1 MNFGSAICQAREAA
15 SPTDLLMSLNL
26 SRNAVAMERALGFL
40 ADAERALEDCS
51 ACLAR
56 DVIVSEA
63 QATEHNRSIVN
74 ARNAL
79 HALRGQIRSEHG
91 EVCRQ
96 LRDAQM
102 AFLQSKPLISLATG
116 YTGCD
121 SNMERE
127 LDLSALIYE
136 PNESEVAQ
144 SEDVGVP
151 AFPQGTQMSLASS
164 SRSQQMVVQSDAGTV
179 EDAHGSVRQVNSS
192 LDSALHDD
200 DSETVKGFSDDGHS
214 YAGTLVRGVLRGDSE

>member
-1 MNFGSAICQAREAA
+1 
-15 SPTDLLMSLNL
+15 MSLNL

-40 ADAERALEDCS
+40 ADAERSIDDCS
-51 ACLAR
+51 SCLAR

-63 QATEHNRSIVN
+63 QAAEHNRSIVN

-91 EVCRQ
+91 EVCRH

-116 YTGCD
+116 YTDGD
-121 SNMERE
+121 SNIERE
-127 LDLSALIYE
+127 LDLSAFVYE

-144 SEDVGVP
+144 SEDVGGLEL
-151 AFPQGTQMSLASS
+151 AQETQLPFTSSS
-164 SRSQQMVVQSDAGTV
+164 SRSQQMGVQTDAGFF
-179 EDAHGSVRQVNSS
+179 EDACGSVQEVNSS
-192 LDSALHDD
+192 LDSA
-200 DSETVKGFSDDGHS
+200 
-214 YAGTLVRGVLRGDSE
+214 

>member
-1 MNFGSAICQAREAA
+1 MSSAENVHRLLQYSANPRSREAIPSREGHAGRHRLRRRTALEVREAA

-26 SRNAVAMERALGFL
+26 SCNAVAMERVLGFL

-51 ACLAR
+51 SCLAR

-63 QATEHNRSIVN
+63 QAAEHNRSIVN

-91 EVCRQ
+91 EVCRH

-121 SNMERE
+121 TNVERE
-127 LDLSALIYE
+127 LL
-136 PNESEVAQ
+136 
-144 SEDVGVP
+144 
-151 AFPQGTQMSLASS
+151 TSL
-164 SRSQQMVVQSDAGTV
+164 
-179 EDAHGSVRQVNSS
+179 
-192 LDSALHDD
+192 LC
-200 DSETVKGFSDDGHS
+200 
-214 YAGTLVRGVLRGDSE
+214 LRTE